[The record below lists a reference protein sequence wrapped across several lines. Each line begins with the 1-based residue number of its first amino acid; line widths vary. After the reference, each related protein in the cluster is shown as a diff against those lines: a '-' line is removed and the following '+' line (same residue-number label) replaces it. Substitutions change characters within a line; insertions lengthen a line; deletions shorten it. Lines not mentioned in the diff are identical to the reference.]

1 MFLKRTGVYV
11 MNFLKM
17 YSFPILIVVCSCL
30 TFVIRIKNERI
41 VSGTGYQMGAGD
53 FYLNF
58 FGGSEV
64 FEASPRSLLKIP
76 YFLFV
81 YVAYFLLLQSIQRE
95 REYSEAG
102 RQRIVRR
109 RKRTQIWTRQ
119 VFRLW
124 KSGAICLLCT
134 VLVCAVAGVFVFR
147 GGWQIH
153 SLLQEKM
160 AGLEVGILR
169 QGGGWQLL
177 VPPLALMTLAI
188 LQETC
193 ALLLSPRLSYLLF
206 VFYFFSGL
214 YWCEEGFLG
223 NGMMF
228 LRNVQLAGRGIDF
241 RLEIWVLLG
250 IQAACMGIGYFLIQ
264 RKDIW

>member
-1 MFLKRTGVYV
+1 MFLNRIGVSM
-11 MNFLKM
+11 MNFLKR
-17 YSFPILIVVCSCL
+17 YSFPILIAVCSCL
-30 TFVIRIKNERI
+30 TFVGKIKEEAT
-41 VSGTGYQMGAGD
+41 VSGAGYQMGAGD

-64 FEASPRSLLKIP
+64 FEASPGSLLKIP
-76 YFLFV
+76 YFLFL

-95 REYSEAG
+95 KEYSEAG
-102 RQRIVRR
+102 IQQILR
-109 RKRTQIWTRQ
+109 RKRRTQIWTCQ
-119 VFRLW
+119 VLRLW
-124 KSGAICLLCT
+124 KSGAVYFLCT
-134 VLVCAVAGVFVFR
+134 ALVCMVAGMFVYG

-153 SLLQEKM
+153 SLLQEKI
-160 AGLEVGILR
+160 AGLDVGIFR
-169 QGGGWQLL
+169 QGGGWQML
-177 VPPLALMTLAI
+177 VPPLALLTLAT

-206 VFYFFSGL
+206 VFYFLSGL

-250 IQAACMGIGYFLIQ
+250 IQTVCMGIGYFLIQ